1 MNKVFLK
8 GNMVRDPEIRMVN
21 ISEKQVK
28 VANFTIAVSRSFK
41 KANGEKDQDTTFV
54 NCEAWDS
61 GADFISKYIVKGDPM
76 LIEGSLKM
84 ENWEKDGQKLSRM
97 KVRVSNFEKLNR
109 APTKATNEEAP
120 SDY

>member
-8 GNMVRDPEIRMVN
+8 GNLTRDPEVKLVTIN
-21 ISEKQVK
+21 DKQVK
-28 VANFTIAVSRSFK
+28 VTNFTIAVSRSFK

-61 GADFISKYIVKGDPM
+61 GADFISKYIVKGDPI
-76 LIEGSLKM
+76 LVEGSLKL
-84 ENWEKDGQKLSRM
+84 ESWEKDGQKLSRI

-109 APTKATNEEAP
+109 APAKANEETP